1 MPYGSASSVKCVR
14 LRASLS
20 TVSWL
25 EMPASSVRKYRTPPA
40 TLILESASA
49 GAAVASSAPAAPA
62 AMRRDLPL
70 TKRQTLARAQTFGPP
85 GVCEAGP
92 SEQARV
98 GRLRGDVV
106 HLGRALPVHPRRGRR
121 RRPAVHG
128 RVGARGAR
136 RRGAARAR
144 PTGGIAALAGRPR
157 PLAGRL
163 LALLGSD
170 PGP

>member
-1 MPYGSASSVKCVR
+1 MAWMFCPVPASGSAC
-14 LRASLS
+14 
-20 TVSWL
+20 T
-25 EMPASSVRKYRTPPA
+25 
-40 TLILESASA
+40 A
-49 GAAVASSAPAAPA
+49 GTDPRHS
-62 AMRRDLPL
+62 
-70 TKRQTLARAQTFGPP
+70 ARAARTKTAVLDLMEPRTLSFTQTFGPP
-85 GVCEAGP
+85 CVCEAGP
-92 SEQARV
+92 GEQARV

-106 HLGRALPVHPRRGRR
+106 DLGRALPVHPRRGRR
-121 RRPAVHG
+121 RRPAVSG